1 MATGPPASG
10 LTTAAVRA
18 LQALGN
24 GQAGRADQIA
34 DRLAEAIRLGLIA
47 PGERLPSEAV
57 LSDQLGVATLTLRE
71 ALATLRERGLV
82 VTRRGRAGG
91 SFVARPA
98 DGPNSRPGQADL
110 TVRQLRELGDLRL
123 AIFGTAAALAA
134 RRATTPEIQTLRRR
148 AARLA
153 AANTAAERR
162 QADTEFGVA
171 VALAAQSPRLTQ
183 EEANLRAEWGDLS
196 WTLLGDADHA
206 QAVRGRLA
214 LVDAVAAGDAERA
227 RRLAEQ
233 QVADE
238 VELLIRWRVGV
249 YRTEADQ

>member
-1 MATGPPASG
+1 MAPAPPVSG

-18 LQALGN
+18 IQALGN

-47 PGERLPSEAV
+47 PGERLPSEAT

-91 SFVARPA
+91 SFVARPV
-98 DGPNSRPGQADL
+98 GGLHSRPGHADL

-123 AIFGTAAALAA
+123 AVFGTAAALAA
-134 RRATTPEIQTLRRR
+134 RRATAPEIQTLRRR

-153 AANTAAERR
+153 AADTAAERR
-162 QADTEFGVA
+162 QADAEFGVA

-196 WTLLGDADHA
+196 WTLLNDADHA
-206 QAVRGRLA
+206 EAVRGRLA
-214 LVDAVAAGDAERA
+214 LVDAVAAGNSERA

-233 QVADE
+233 QVTDE

-249 YRTEADQ
+249 YRTEAEQ